1 MNKRLH
7 IWREWVRAYWDRIE
21 EYPELFPLLCR
32 MYFFDFY
39 KGRNMEVTSGSG
51 AEPCPPP
58 TLADSA
64 AGAVEGDVLFV
75 AQSPRDNCFGVIRRL
90 INQLQGDAPQIRS
103 IIFQTQRNIV
113 VPRGAEKGLPPVITY
128 REKVRFPPVCRL
140 LRLTSV
146 IWYEGMKVPR
156 VRKCIIRHPVEVMLH
171 AVKILIRFPQIEKL
185 LADAKV
191 KMVVAPNEVT
201 AEASLLF
208 PVARRMGIKT
218 VQYLHGTPNRLF
230 VPFIS
235 DEFWVWSEVAGQM
248 LTGDRRDGRVV
259 PIGSLEHSDCAVV
272 RSDNTPAGNSSGPR
286 ILFLSQ
292 IKGDQGWQIS
302 AFGRAAE
309 RVARIV
315 SAAADTELR
324 VRQHPHEGDEEH
336 RRLEEIFKDTHW
348 QRSSCATSLDEDIA
362 WATHIYTASS
372 TGILAGLAAGKPCY
386 LLWDD
391 ELDDI
396 HRRPFFPEDY
406 VVRTDEQMR
415 RSLSR
420 AWSASESQSILTGIS
435 GTPGSLQRAV
445 QRIKQIAGSC

>member
-1 MNKRLH
+1 MNNRLH
-7 IWREWVRAYWDRIE
+7 VWREWVRAYWDRME

-32 MYFFDFY
+32 MYFFDY
-39 KGRNMEVTSGSG
+39 YGGRNMEVAAHPEPA
-51 AEPCPPP
+51 AEPPPA
-58 TLADSA
+58 TGCSA
-64 AGAVEGDVLFV
+64 CGIEGDVLFV
-75 AQSPRDNCFGVIRRL
+75 AQSARENCLGVIRRL
-90 INQLQGDAPQIRS
+90 IQQLQIEAPGIRS
-103 IIFQTQRNIV
+103 IIFQTRRNVV
-113 VPRGAEKGLPPVITY
+113 VPPAAENLPPVITY
-128 REKVRFPPVCRL
+128 QERVCFPCIARL
-140 LRLTSV
+140 LRLMGV
-146 IWYEGMKVPR
+146 IWLEGMKVPR
-156 VRKCIIRHPVEVMLH
+156 VRKCICRHPVEVMLH
-171 AVKILIRFPQIEKL
+171 AVKILIRFPQIQKL

-259 PIGSLEHSDCAVV
+259 PIGSLEHSDCAVM
-272 RSDNTPAGNSSGPR
+272 RSDNTPAGISSGPR

-348 QRSSCATSLDEDIA
+348 QRSSCATSLDKDIA